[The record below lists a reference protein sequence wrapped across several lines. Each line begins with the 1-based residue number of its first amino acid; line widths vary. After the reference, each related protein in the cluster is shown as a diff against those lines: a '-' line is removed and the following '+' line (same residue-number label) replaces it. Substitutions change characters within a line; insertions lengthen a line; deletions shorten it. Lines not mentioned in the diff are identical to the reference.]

1 MSSRAMNGSVV
12 TMFHIWKTIIPCVG
26 MLRVVHPQN
35 VHDHP
40 IYYLRLAIRLGM
52 EGGGFGELCIQQ

>member
-1 MSSRAMNGSVV
+1 MNGYVV
-12 TMFHIWKTIIPCVG
+12 TMLNICKTIIPCAG

-40 IYYLRLAIRLGM
+40 IYYLHLAISLGM
-52 EGGGFGELCIQQ
+52 EGGGFGELCIQQRP